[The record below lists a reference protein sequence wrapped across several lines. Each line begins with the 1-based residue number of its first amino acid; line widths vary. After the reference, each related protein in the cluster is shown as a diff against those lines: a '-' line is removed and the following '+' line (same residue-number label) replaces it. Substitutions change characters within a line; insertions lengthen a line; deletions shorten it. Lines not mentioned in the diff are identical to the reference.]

1 MRPSARESRLIAAMD
16 FIFMLTHNDLTVEN
30 CLDVF
35 DEIADLGIAHVG
47 FKDIG
52 VGPDVLDQ
60 LNRRIKAAGAT
71 SYLEVVSLSTAD
83 AERAA
88 RRARDIGV
96 DCLLGG
102 TDMAAMRGAVS
113 GTEIRCF
120 PFVGRPEGH
129 PTKLRGDGVRIAED
143 CRRSDAL
150 GCAGIDLLAYRAVDC
165 DPLELVREARATLK
179 GRLIV
184 AGSIDSPSRITA
196 LAEAGVDAFTL
207 GSAAFDRAFLR
218 GENSVRGQIAA
229 VLAACR

>member
-1 MRPSARESRLIAAMD
+1 MD
-16 FIFMLTHNDLTVEN
+16 FIFMLTQNDLTVEN
-30 CLDVF
+30 CLDIF

-71 SYLEVVSLSTAD
+71 TYLEVVSLSTAD

-88 RRARDIGV
+88 HRAREIGV

-102 TDMAAMRGAVS
+102 TDMAAMRAAVS
-113 GTEIRCF
+113 GTKICCF

-129 PTKLRGDGVRIAED
+129 PTKLRGDGARIAED

-150 GCAGIDLLAYRAVDC
+150 GCAGVDLLAYRAVDS
-165 DPLELVREARATLK
+165 DPLELVREARAALT

-184 AGSIDSPSRITA
+184 AGSIDSPGRIA
-196 LAEAGVDAFTL
+196 SLVEIGVDAFTL
-207 GSAAFDRAFLR
+207 GTAVFNREFVSGEPSLR
-218 GENSVRGQIAA
+218 GQLAA

>member
-1 MRPSARESRLIAAMD
+1 MMKHRIPDRTPMD
-16 FIFMLTHNDLTVEN
+16 FIFMLTQDDRTVAD
-30 CLDVF
+30 CLNVLD
-35 DEIADLGIAHVG
+35 DIAGLGISHIG

-52 VGPDVLDQ
+52 VAPETLGE
-60 LNRRIKAAGAT
+60 LNRRIKASGAT
-71 SYLEVVSLSTAD
+71 SYLEVVSLAPD
-83 AERAA
+83 EA
-88 RRARDIGV
+88 RRAAIRAREIGV

-102 TDMAAMRGAVS
+102 TDMAELRAAVS
-113 GTEIRCF
+113 GSPIRFF
-120 PFVGRPEGH
+120 PFVGQPEGH
-129 PTKLRGDGVRIAED
+129 PTQLFGSTARIAED

>member
-1 MRPSARESRLIAAMD
+1 MD

-30 CLDVF
+30 CVDIF

-52 VGPDVLDQ
+52 VGPETLDR

-88 RRARDIGV
+88 TRAREIGV

-102 TDMAAMRGAVS
+102 TDMTAMRAAVS

-129 PTKLRGDGVRIAED
+129 PTKLRGDGARIAED

-150 GCAGIDLLAYRAVDC
+150 GCTGIDLLAYRAVDC

-184 AGSIDSPSRITA
+184 AGSIDSPSRIAA
-196 LAEAGVDAFTL
+196 LAAAGVDAFTM
-207 GSAAFDRAFLR
+207 GSAAFDRAFLP
-218 GENSVRGQIAA
+218 GEPSLRGQLAA

>member
-1 MRPSARESRLIAAMD
+1 MD
-16 FIFMLTHNDLTVEN
+16 FIFMLTQNDLTVEN

-35 DEIADLGIAHVG
+35 DEIADLGVAHVG

-52 VGPDVLDQ
+52 VGPDVLDS
-60 LNRRIKAAGAT
+60 LHRRIKAAGAT
-71 SYLEVVSLSTAD
+71 SYLEVVSLSAAD
-83 AERAA
+83 AGRAA
-88 RRARDIGV
+88 VRAREIGV

-102 TDMAAMRGAVS
+102 TDFVAMQAAVA
-113 GTEIRCF
+113 GTPICCF

-165 DPLELVREARATLK
+165 DPLDLVRAARGALK

-184 AGSIDSPSRITA
+184 AGSIDSPSRIAA
-196 LAEAGVDAFTL
+196 LAEIGVDAFTM
-207 GSAAFDRAFLR
+207 GTAVFNRGFVPGEPSLR
-218 GENSVRGQIAA
+218 GQVAA
-229 VLAACR
+229 VLAACH

>member
-1 MRPSARESRLIAAMD
+1 
-16 FIFMLTHNDLTVEN
+16 MLTHDDLTVEN
-30 CLDVF
+30 CLEAF
-35 DEIADLGIAHVG
+35 DEVADLGIAHVG

-52 VGPDVLDQ
+52 VGPDVLGQ

-71 SYLEVVSLSTAD
+71 SYLEVVSLSLAD

-88 RRARDIGV
+88 RRARQIGV

-102 TDMAAMRGAVS
+102 TDMAAMREAVS
-113 GTEIRCF
+113 GTAIGCF

-129 PTKLRGDGVRIAED
+129 PTKLRGDGARIAED

-150 GCAGIDLLAYRAVDC
+150 GCAGIDLLAYRAVDG
-165 DPLELVREARATLK
+165 DPLELVRAARAALK

-184 AGSIDSPSRITA
+184 AGSIDSPARIAA
-196 LAEAGVDAFTL
+196 LAEAGVDAFTM
-207 GSAAFDRAFLR
+207 GSAAFSRAFVPGEPSLR
-218 GENSVRGQIAA
+218 GQLAA

>member
-1 MRPSARESRLIAAMD
+1 MD

-52 VGPDVLDQ
+52 VGPEILDQ

-102 TDMAAMRGAVS
+102 TDMAAMREAVS

-179 GRLIV
+179 GRLDRFAITHRRARRGRRRCLHPWFGRFRPRLSRRRAVGTRPDRRRPCRLPLSV
-184 AGSIDSPSRITA
+184 A
-196 LAEAGVDAFTL
+196 AFTQ
-207 GSAAFDRAFLR
+207 AK
-218 GENSVRGQIAA
+218 IA
-229 VLAACR
+229 

>member
-1 MRPSARESRLIAAMD
+1 
-16 FIFMLTHNDLTVEN
+16 MLTHNDLTVEN
-30 CLDVF
+30 CVDIF

-52 VGPDVLDQ
+52 VGPKTLDR

-88 RRARDIGV
+88 TRAREIGV

-102 TDMAAMRGAVS
+102 TDMTAMRAAVS

-129 PTKLRGDGVRIAED
+129 PTKLRGDGARIAED

-150 GCAGIDLLAYRAVDC
+150 GCTGIDLLAYRAVDC

-184 AGSIDSPSRITA
+184 AGSIDSPSRIAA
-196 LAEAGVDAFTL
+196 LAAAGVDAFTM
-207 GSAAFDRAFLR
+207 GSAAFDRAFLP
-218 GENSVRGQIAA
+218 GEPSLRGQLAA

>member
-35 DEIADLGIAHVG
+35 DEIVDLGIAHVG

-52 VGPDVLDQ
+52 VGPDILDQ

-88 RRARDIGV
+88 RRAREIGV

-102 TDMAAMRGAVS
+102 TDMTAMREAVS

-129 PTKLRGDGVRIAED
+129 PTKLRGDGARIAED

-150 GCAGIDLLAYRAVDC
+150 GCSGIDLLAYRAVDC

-184 AGSIDSPSRITA
+184 AGSIDSPSRIAA
-196 LAEAGVDAFTL
+196 LAAEGVDAFTM
-207 GSAAFDRAFLR
+207 GSAAFDRAFLP
-218 GENSVRGQIAA
+218 GEPSLRGQLAA

>member
-1 MRPSARESRLIAAMD
+1 MD

-30 CLDVF
+30 CVDIF
-35 DEIADLGIAHVG
+35 DEIADLGIAHIG

-52 VGPDVLDQ
+52 VRPEMLDR
-60 LNRRIKAAGAT
+60 LNRRIKATGAT

-88 RRARDIGV
+88 RRAREIGV

-102 TDMAAMRGAVS
+102 TDMAAMREAVS

-129 PTKLRGDGVRIAED
+129 PTKLRGDGARIAED

-150 GCAGIDLLAYRAVDC
+150 GCAGIDLLAYRAIDS
-165 DPLELVREARATLK
+165 DPLDLVREARAALK
-179 GRLIV
+179 GQLIV
-184 AGSIDSPSRITA
+184 AGSIDSPSRIAA

-207 GSAAFDRAFLR
+207 GSAAFDRAFVR
-218 GENSVRGQIAA
+218 GEPSVRGQIVA

>member
-1 MRPSARESRLIAAMD
+1 
-16 FIFMLTHNDLTVEN
+16 MLTQNDLTVEN
-30 CLDVF
+30 CLDIF
-35 DEIADLGIAHVG
+35 DEIADLGIRHVG

-52 VGPDVLDQ
+52 VGPEVLDR
-60 LNRRIKAAGAT
+60 LNRRIKAEGAT

-88 RRARDIGV
+88 RRGREIGV

-102 TDMAAMRGAVS
+102 IDMAAMRDAVAGS
-113 GTEIRCF
+113 AICCF

-129 PTKLRGDGVRIAED
+129 PTKLRGNGARIAED

-150 GCAGIDLLAYRAVDC
+150 GCAGIDLLAYRAVDS

-184 AGSIDSPSRITA
+184 AGSIDSPAHITA
-196 LAEAGVDAFTL
+196 LAEAGVDAFTM
-207 GSAAFDRAFLR
+207 GTAVFNRGFMPGEPSLR
-218 GENSVRGQIAA
+218 GQLAA

>member
-1 MRPSARESRLIAAMD
+1 
-16 FIFMLTHNDLTVEN
+16 MLTQNDLTVEN
-30 CLDVF
+30 CLDIF

-52 VGPDVLDQ
+52 VGPDILDQ

-71 SYLEVVSLSTAD
+71 SYLEVVSLSAAD

-88 RRARDIGV
+88 RRAREIGV

-102 TDMAAMRGAVS
+102 TDMAAMKAAVS
-113 GTEIRCF
+113 GSGICCF

-129 PTKLRGDGVRIAED
+129 PTKLRGNGALIAED

-150 GCAGIDLLAYRAVDC
+150 GCTGIDLLAYRAIDC
-165 DPLELVREARATLK
+165 DPLELIREARAALR

-184 AGSIDSPSRITA
+184 AGSIDSPSRIA
-196 LAEAGVDAFTL
+196 RLAEIGVDAFTL
-207 GSAAFDRAFLR
+207 GTAAFNREFAPGEPSLR
-218 GENSVRGQIAA
+218 GQLAA